1 VLLQRTPAGLGLR
14 RAQLKARYWAT
25 LVAFLFVLI
34 PLDASGLSPLRVGG
48 VALLLGIV
56 LTMLTCE
63 WNEWAARRQA
73 VRPAEA
79 RAGL

>member
-1 VLLQRTPAGLGLR
+1 MIVGIDLGTCVGRNSRPAIGRLWR
-14 RAQLKARYWAT
+14 P
-25 LVAFLFVLI
+25 LFVVLM
-34 PLDASGLSPLRVGG
+34 LVVTGLSPLRVGG